1 MKVKELNAG
10 DWFTDNTHYWIRTE
24 FNGEY
29 YTLNMDNTCMFGS
42 LGTIPENTEVNFVS
56 SHEVVLPQNREKRLC
71 TLRYAPVFEPL
82 YDVNTND
89 VMVLRYLNDALHYV
103 IISTIWEYEIG
114 IWRPVEKPNDF
125 VRLTST
131 FEYQV
136 YEE

>member
-89 VMVLRYLNDALHYV
+89 VMVLRTLMMRFIMLLFQQFGSMKLAFGVLSKNPMILYA
-103 IISTIWEYEIG
+103 
-114 IWRPVEKPNDF
+114 
-125 VRLTST
+125 
-131 FEYQV
+131 
-136 YEE
+136 